1 MNVLCNWVDLLQVS
15 SVQFNGCEQAHLWVS
30 ISRSLLLNDKT
41 NTMRP
46 PQTGADPEN
55 ELGGGRF
62 RGSGGRKSPSGVQG
76 RSPGRG
82 LRDEVPQ
89 KLTTFRS

>member
-62 RGSGGRKSPSGVQG
+62 RVRGDGSLPAGSRGGAPVGV
-76 RSPGRG
+76 
-82 LRDEVPQ
+82 
-89 KLTTFRS
+89 